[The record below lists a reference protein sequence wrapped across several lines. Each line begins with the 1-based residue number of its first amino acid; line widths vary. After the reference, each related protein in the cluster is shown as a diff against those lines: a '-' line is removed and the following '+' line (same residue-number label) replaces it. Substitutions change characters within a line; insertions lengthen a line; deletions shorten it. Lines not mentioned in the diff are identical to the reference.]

1 MGEVLIK
8 PYELSIWD
16 NELTNTEQKIAVI
29 GSHLLKTPNMAYD
42 IIFRKDKNGE
52 KTLSFKIK
60 NKYYDANTGQIEENP
75 FAPYLIN
82 ERKVKLF
89 YDYEWYDFIIKEVE
103 ETTEEYTWSYVAYDA
118 FILELSKNGYGV
130 EFSSELNNNL
140 GTALELASKALE
152 DTDWEVIDV
161 DTAAPKVN
169 EPVFQGTILT
179 DITVKNMDNDEDVS
193 FEAGTSILIFYN
205 YITNKNGKFLQF
217 ILAEANTSDYNV
229 DSTNTITATNYRFD
243 YDLDFETIESG
254 GHTIYYINDLEG
266 NHLISYSYVYQIYE
280 AYRVIYQQVQSY
292 DAIMDRIVDQY
303 IGDGVRINHYT
314 DYVYTTSN
322 LVTSFV
328 ANGDNFST
336 HSDGTL
342 YGWDRYGGAANTWPD
357 IELTTYPEIDPENPI
372 MDLDGLNQIEGYL
385 QVKFNAGEGS
395 YLYNDGISMNQSYIE
410 SIAKGDKFVFRWRGG
425 KASTDHG
432 TLTKMAGTDLR
443 AKVCFYRNR
452 EVTSEDTT
460 RYVKDPISDIISF
473 EGTPNVLNNVISG
486 GTLENNDTQYI
497 LNGVEQVPSS
507 KYLYATD
514 LHRYYWDSSVIN
526 ANGTKGKYIEYIENT
541 NTKFLDYYYLT
552 GTALTT
558 VTPDQF
564 KDSTIL

>member
-89 YDYEWYDFIIKEVE
+89 YDDEWYDFIIKEAE

-179 DITVKNMDNDEDVS
+179 DITVKNMDND
-193 FEAGTSILIFYN
+193 
-205 YITNKNGKFLQF
+205 
-217 ILAEANTSDYNV
+217 
-229 DSTNTITATNYRFD
+229 
-243 YDLDFETIESG
+243 
-254 GHTIYYINDLEG
+254 
-266 NHLISYSYVYQIYE
+266 
-280 AYRVIYQQVQSY
+280 
-292 DAIMDRIVDQY
+292 
-303 IGDGVRINHYT
+303 
-314 DYVYTTSN
+314 
-322 LVTSFV
+322 
-328 ANGDNFST
+328 
-336 HSDGTL
+336 
-342 YGWDRYGGAANTWPD
+342 
-357 IELTTYPEIDPENPI
+357 
-372 MDLDGLNQIEGYL
+372 
-385 QVKFNAGEGS
+385 
-395 YLYNDGISMNQSYIE
+395 
-410 SIAKGDKFVFRWRGG
+410 
-425 KASTDHG
+425 
-432 TLTKMAGTDLR
+432 
-443 AKVCFYRNR
+443 
-452 EVTSEDTT
+452 
-460 RYVKDPISDIISF
+460 
-473 EGTPNVLNNVISG
+473 
-486 GTLENNDTQYI
+486 
-497 LNGVEQVPSS
+497 
-507 KYLYATD
+507 
-514 LHRYYWDSSVIN
+514 
-526 ANGTKGKYIEYIENT
+526 
-541 NTKFLDYYYLT
+541 
-552 GTALTT
+552 
-558 VTPDQF
+558 
-564 KDSTIL
+564 